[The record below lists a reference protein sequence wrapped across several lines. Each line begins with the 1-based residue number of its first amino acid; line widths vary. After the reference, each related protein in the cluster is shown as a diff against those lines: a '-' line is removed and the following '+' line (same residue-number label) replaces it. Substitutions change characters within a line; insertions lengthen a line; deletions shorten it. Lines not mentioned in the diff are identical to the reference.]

1 MNKRAEHPDPS
12 AFTLRIIRK
21 GEEYS
26 KPVGGGFVR
35 AKAPAAGV
43 VLVSYDR
50 EVFVSGDRLSVT
62 LVLLGY
68 KVTTPAGEVLR

>member
-1 MNKRAEHPDPS
+1 MNEYAKHPDPN

-26 KPVGGGFVR
+26 KSVKGGFIR

-43 VLVSYDR
+43 VLVSDDR
-50 EVFVSGDRLSVT
+50 EVFVPSDRVAVT

-68 KVTTPAGEVLR
+68 KVTTPTGEVLR